1 MQREPAT
8 PLQRESV
15 MYRVC
20 IALVDAT
27 RARLFTFERV
37 TEAADTRE
45 ELVERTDFVNPQRRR
60 RPSEV
65 FSDTRPGSSRT
76 GYLQYAFDD
85 HRDHHISQLDDKF
98 ARMTMAALRE
108 LIDEHPT
115 QRVVISASPRMLGR
129 IRAAAPG
136 LLPDDIA
143 LDELPRDLVKLSPGE
158 VRAELAARELLPRAE
173 RIQH

>member
-1 MQREPAT
+1 MRALAT
-8 PLQRESV
+8 HLQRESI

-37 TEAADTRE
+37 TEGAETRDA
-45 ELVERTDFVNPQRRR
+45 LIERTDFVNPQRRR

-65 FSDTRPGSSRT
+65 FSDTRPGSSRI
-76 GYLQYAFDD
+76 GHLQYAFDD

-98 ARMTMAALRE
+98 ARMAMAALRE

-115 QRVVISASPRMLGR
+115 QRVVICASPRMLGR
-129 IRAAAPG
+129 LRAAAPG

-143 LDELPRDLVKLSPGE
+143 LDEVPRDLVKLSPGI
-158 VRAELAARELLPRAE
+158 VRAELASRSLLPPAE
-173 RIQH
+173 RNHH

>member
-1 MQREPAT
+1 MPRGLAT
-8 PLQRESV
+8 HLQWESI

-37 TEAADTRE
+37 TEGTDTRE
-45 ELVERTDFVNPQRRR
+45 ALVERTDLVNPQRRR

-76 GYLQYAFDD
+76 GHLQFAFDD
-85 HRDHHISQLDDKF
+85 HRDHHISQIDDKF
-98 ARMTMAALRE
+98 ARMAMAALRE

-115 QRVVISASPRMLGR
+115 QRVVICASPRMLGR
-129 IRAAAPG
+129 LRAAAPG
-136 LLPDDIA
+136 LLPEDIA
-143 LDELPRDLVKLSPGE
+143 LDELPRDLVKLSPGD
-158 VRAELAARELLPRAE
+158 VRAELASRELLPPAE

>member
-1 MQREPAT
+1 
-8 PLQRESV
+8 

-27 RARLFTFERV
+27 RARLFTFERAM
-37 TEAADTRE
+37 EGAEPRE

-60 RPSEV
+60 RSSEL

-76 GYLQYAFDD
+76 GELQYAFDD
-85 HRDHHISQLDDKF
+85 HRDQHVSQLDERF
-98 ARMTMAALRE
+98 ARTAMAALRE
-108 LIDEHPT
+108 LIDERPT

-129 IRAAAPG
+129 LRAAAPG

-143 LDELPRDLVKLSPGE
+143 LDELPRDLVKLSPSD
-158 VRAELAARELLPRAE
+158 VRVELASRGLLPSQAAE
-173 RIQH
+173 RAAGR

>member
-1 MQREPAT
+1 
-8 PLQRESV
+8 

-27 RARLFTFERV
+27 RARLFAFERT
-37 TEAADTRE
+37 TEGGATRD
-45 ELVERTDFVNPQRRR
+45 ELVERTDLVNPQRRR

-76 GYLQYAFDD
+76 GHLQYAFDD
-85 HRDHHISQLDDKF
+85 HRDHHVSQIDEKF
-98 ARMTMAALRE
+98 ARMAMAALRE

-115 QRVVISASPRMLGR
+115 QRVVICASPRMLGR
-129 IRAAAPG
+129 LRAASPG

-143 LDELPRDLVKLSPGE
+143 LDELPRDLVRLAPGE
-158 VRAELAARELLPRAE
+158 VRAELASRDLLPPAE
-173 RIQH
+173 RNQH

>member
-1 MQREPAT
+1 
-8 PLQRESV
+8 

-37 TEAADTRE
+37 VEGADAREAF
-45 ELVERTDFVNPQRRR
+45 VECTDLVNPQRRR

-76 GYLQYAFDD
+76 GHLQFAFDD
-85 HRDHHISQLDDKF
+85 HRDHHIAQIDDKF
-98 ARMTMAALRE
+98 ARMAMAALRE
-108 LIDEHPT
+108 LVDEQPT
-115 QRVVISASPRMLGR
+115 QRVVTCASPRMLGR
-129 IRAAAPG
+129 LRAAAPG

-143 LDELPRDLVKLSPGE
+143 LDELPRDLVKLVPGE
-158 VRAELAARELLPRAE
+158 VRAELAARALLPRAE
-173 RIQH
+173 RLQS